1 MEENSTFLLHSVIVA
16 AENINGDLK
25 EVAFKKFL
33 KRTNELL
40 VELGC
45 SDPNKNFE
53 INIYGTFVRTVYQK
67 SSDTEKR
74 ILAFHVHHEVTMVS
88 KLIELTSS
96 FWKGGQLFIA
106 FGLPQLY

>member
-1 MEENSTFLLHSVIVA
+1 MEENSSFLLPSVIVA

-25 EVAFKKFL
+25 ELAFKKSL

-45 SDPNKNFE
+45 SDPNKNLE
-53 INIYGTFVRTVYQK
+53 INIYGTFLRTVYQK

-74 ILAFHVHHEVTMVS
+74 ILDLQVHHEITMVS
-88 KLIELTSS
+88 KLVELTCL

-106 FGLPQLY
+106 FGLPQ